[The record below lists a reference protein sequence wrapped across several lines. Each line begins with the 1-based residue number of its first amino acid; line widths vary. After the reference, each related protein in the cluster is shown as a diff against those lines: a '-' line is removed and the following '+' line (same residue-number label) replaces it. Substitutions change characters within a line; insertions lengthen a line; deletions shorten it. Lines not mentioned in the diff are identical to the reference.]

1 MSTKFKVGDHVRWN
15 SEAGHVSGK
24 HTTLHPMTAPARI
37 VDGALTYLPRVARMA
52 CALPQ
57 SAGKSTTT
65 RVLNHAHSSRL
76 ADGLPE

>member
-24 HTTLHPMTAPARI
+24 HTTVHPMTAPAHI
-37 VDGALTYLPRVARMA
+37 VNGALTYLPRAGRKA

-57 SAGKSTTT
+57 SAGKPTITS
-65 RVLNHAHSSRL
+65 VLNHASSSRL